1 MNRIEL
7 EALMHII
14 NYIKEDEQKHYEE
27 CEEPDTMH
35 IWNDIKVLMDYA
47 QAHQFTLENLEEQDY
62 IKCNGY
68 KIWERANCYS
78 EDDEKLASERRRD
91 KAGQDADWTNDS
103 GYSDVFDKG
112 GSWENEP
119 QPEDDLPF

>member
-1 MNRIEL
+1 
-7 EALMHII
+7 
-14 NYIKEDEQKHYEE
+14 
-27 CEEPDTMH
+27 
-35 IWNDIKVLMDYA
+35 MDYA
-47 QAHQFTLENLEEQDY
+47 QAHQFTLQNLEE
-62 IKCNGY
+62 
-68 KIWERANCYS
+68 EL
-78 EDDEKLASERRRD
+78 ESERRRD